1 MKVAS
6 HYTQKDLQKAFVEI
20 GFRPGDIISLQ
31 LSLGRLGMLEGA
43 SCYEEIANIVI
54 DTLLDLISG
63 FHDNNLIWT
72 GKIYLN
78 KLDITDASI
87 QNKKIGYMLQDY
99 FLFPH
104 FNVKNN
110 LIFSLPKQ
118 TRNKKEQAL
127 DYLKQI
133 NMVEFSDH
141 YPSELSGGQKARIA
155 CLRAIVSN
163 PDALL
168 LDEPFSSLD
177 KKTMKSFQ
185 KFLFDYVKKLNI
197 PCIIVSHRLVKN
209 LDNSIE
215 LNITKFT

>member
-1 MKVAS
+1 
-6 HYTQKDLQKAFVEI
+6 
-20 GFRPGDIISLQ
+20 
-31 LSLGRLGMLEGA
+31 MLEIKDITFSFDKKEKKPLIKNLSFKVKKG
-43 SCYEEIANIVI
+43 EILFISGKSGLGKS
-54 DTLLDLISG
+54 TLLDLISG

-78 KLDITDASI
+78 KLDITNASI

-185 KFLFDYVKKLNI
+185 KFLFNYVKKLNI
-197 PCIIVSHRLVKN
+197 PCIIVSHRLVEN
-209 LDNSIE
+209 LNNSMEI
-215 LNITKFT
+215 NITKFA

>member
-1 MKVAS
+1 
-6 HYTQKDLQKAFVEI
+6 
-20 GFRPGDIISLQ
+20 
-31 LSLGRLGMLEGA
+31 MLEVKDITFSFDKKEKKPLIKNLSFKVKKG
-43 SCYEEIANIVI
+43 EILFISGKSGLGKS
-54 DTLLDLISG
+54 TLLDLISG

-78 KLDITDASI
+78 KLDITNTSI
-87 QNKKIGYMLQDY
+87 QNKRIGYMLQDY

-127 DYLKQI
+127 DYLEQI
-133 NMVEFSDH
+133 NMVEFSNH

-155 CLRAIVSN
+155 CLRAIISN
-163 PDALL
+163 PNALL

-209 LDNSIE
+209 LNNSME
-215 LNITKFT
+215 LNITKFA

>member
-1 MKVAS
+1 
-6 HYTQKDLQKAFVEI
+6 
-20 GFRPGDIISLQ
+20 
-31 LSLGRLGMLEGA
+31 MLEVKDITFSFDKKEKKPLIKNLSFKVKKG
-43 SCYEEIANIVI
+43 EILFISGKSGLGKS
-54 DTLLDLISG
+54 TLLDLISG

-78 KLDITDASI
+78 KLDITNASI

-127 DYLKQI
+127 EYLKQI

-209 LDNSIE
+209 LNNSTE

>member
-1 MKVAS
+1 
-6 HYTQKDLQKAFVEI
+6 
-20 GFRPGDIISLQ
+20 
-31 LSLGRLGMLEGA
+31 MLEIKDITFSFDKKEKKPLVKNLSFKVKKG
-43 SCYEEIANIVI
+43 EILFISGKSGLGKS
-54 DTLLDLISG
+54 TLLDLISG

-78 KLDITDASI
+78 KLDITNASI
-87 QNKKIGYMLQDY
+87 PNKKIGYMLQDY

-110 LIFSLPKQ
+110 LIFSLPKK

-185 KFLFDYVKKLNI
+185 KFLFDYVKNLNI
-197 PCIIVSHRLVKN
+197 PCVIVSHRLVKN
-209 LDNSIE
+209 LNNSSE
-215 LNITKFT
+215 LNITKLAIN

>member
-1 MKVAS
+1 
-6 HYTQKDLQKAFVEI
+6 
-20 GFRPGDIISLQ
+20 
-31 LSLGRLGMLEGA
+31 MLEIKDITFSFDKKEKKPLIKNLSFKVKKG
-43 SCYEEIANIVI
+43 EILFISGKSGLGKS
-54 DTLLDLISG
+54 TLLDLISG

-78 KLDITDASI
+78 KLDITNASI

-209 LDNSIE
+209 LNNSVE
-215 LNITKFT
+215 LDITKFK

>member
-1 MKVAS
+1 
-6 HYTQKDLQKAFVEI
+6 
-20 GFRPGDIISLQ
+20 
-31 LSLGRLGMLEGA
+31 MLEVKDITFSFDKKEKKPLINNLSFKVKKG
-43 SCYEEIANIVI
+43 EILFISGKSGLGKS
-54 DTLLDLISG
+54 TLLDLISG

-78 KLDITDASI
+78 KLDITNASI
-87 QNKKIGYMLQDY
+87 QNKRIGYMLQDY

-118 TRNKKEQAL
+118 TRNKKEQVMN
-127 DYLKQI
+127 YLKQV
-133 NMVEFSDH
+133 NMVEFSNH

-155 CLRAIVSN
+155 CLRAIISN
-163 PDALL
+163 PNALL

-185 KFLFDYVKKLNI
+185 KFLFDFVKKLNI
-197 PCIIVSHRLVKN
+197 PCVIVSHGLVKN
-209 LDNSIE
+209 LNNSLE
-215 LNITKFT
+215 LNITKFA

>member
-1 MKVAS
+1 
-6 HYTQKDLQKAFVEI
+6 
-20 GFRPGDIISLQ
+20 
-31 LSLGRLGMLEGA
+31 MLEVKDITFSFDKKEKKPLIKNLSFKVKKG
-43 SCYEEIANIVI
+43 EILFISGKSGLGKS
-54 DTLLDLISG
+54 TLLDLISG

-78 KLDITDASI
+78 KLDITNASI

-185 KFLFDYVKKLNI
+185 KFLFDFVKKLNI

-209 LDNSIE
+209 LNNSSE
-215 LNITKFT
+215 LNITKFAQK

>member
-1 MKVAS
+1 
-6 HYTQKDLQKAFVEI
+6 
-20 GFRPGDIISLQ
+20 
-31 LSLGRLGMLEGA
+31 MLEVKDITFSFDKKEKKPLIKNLSFKVKKG
-43 SCYEEIANIVI
+43 EILFISGKSGLGKS
-54 DTLLDLISG
+54 TLLDLISG
-63 FHDNNLIWT
+63 FHDNNLIWS

-78 KLDITDASI
+78 KLDITNASI

-185 KFLFDYVKKLNI
+185 KFLFDYVRELNI
-197 PCIIVSHRLVKN
+197 PCIIVSHRLIKN
-209 LDNSIE
+209 LNNIIE
-215 LNITKFT
+215 LNIAKFT

>member
-1 MKVAS
+1 
-6 HYTQKDLQKAFVEI
+6 
-20 GFRPGDIISLQ
+20 
-31 LSLGRLGMLEGA
+31 MLEVKDITFSFDKKEKKPLIKNLSFKVKKG
-43 SCYEEIANIVI
+43 EILFISGKSGLGKS
-54 DTLLDLISG
+54 TLLDLISG

-78 KLDITDASI
+78 KLDITNASI
-87 QNKKIGYMLQDY
+87 QNKRIGYMLQDY

-118 TRNKKEQAL
+118 TRNKKEQVMN
-127 DYLKQI
+127 YLEQI

>member
-1 MKVAS
+1 
-6 HYTQKDLQKAFVEI
+6 
-20 GFRPGDIISLQ
+20 
-31 LSLGRLGMLEGA
+31 MLEVKDITFSFDKKEKKPLIKNLSFKVKKG
-43 SCYEEIANIVI
+43 EILFVSGKSGLGKS
-54 DTLLDLISG
+54 TLLDLISG

-78 KLDITDASI
+78 KLDITNTPI
-87 QNKKIGYMLQDY
+87 QNKRIGYMLQDY

-118 TRNKKEQAL
+118 TRNKKEQVMN
-127 DYLKQI
+127 YLEQI
-133 NMVEFSDH
+133 NMVEFSNH

-163 PDALL
+163 PNALL

-177 KKTMKSFQ
+177 KKTVKSFQ
-185 KFLFDYVKKLNI
+185 KFLFEFIKKLNI
-197 PCIIVSHRLVKN
+197 PCVIVSHRLVKN
-209 LDNSIE
+209 LNNSME

>member
-1 MKVAS
+1 
-6 HYTQKDLQKAFVEI
+6 
-20 GFRPGDIISLQ
+20 
-31 LSLGRLGMLEGA
+31 MLEIKDITFSFDKKEKKPLIKNLSFKVKKG
-43 SCYEEIANIVI
+43 EILFISGKSGLGKS
-54 DTLLDLISG
+54 TLLDLISG

-78 KLDITDASI
+78 KLDITNASI

-133 NMVEFSDH
+133 NMIEFSDH

-185 KFLFDYVKKLNI
+185 KFLFDFVKKLNI
-197 PCIIVSHRLVKN
+197 PCIIVSHKLVKN
-209 LDNSIE
+209 LNNSSE
-215 LNITKFT
+215 LNITKFAQK

>member
-1 MKVAS
+1 
-6 HYTQKDLQKAFVEI
+6 
-20 GFRPGDIISLQ
+20 
-31 LSLGRLGMLEGA
+31 MLEIKDITFSFDKKEKKPLIKNLSFKVKKG
-43 SCYEEIANIVI
+43 EILFISGKSGLGKS
-54 DTLLDLISG
+54 TLLDLISG

-78 KLDITDASI
+78 KHDITNASI

-197 PCIIVSHRLVKN
+197 PCVIVSHRLVEN
-209 LDNSIE
+209 LNNSME
-215 LNITKFT
+215 LNITKFA

>member
-1 MKVAS
+1 
-6 HYTQKDLQKAFVEI
+6 
-20 GFRPGDIISLQ
+20 
-31 LSLGRLGMLEGA
+31 MLEVKDITFGFDTKEKKPLIKNL
-43 SCYEEIANIVI
+43 SFKVNKGEILFISGKSGLGKS
-54 DTLLDLISG
+54 TLLDLISG

-78 KLDITDASI
+78 KLDITNTSI
-87 QNKKIGYMLQDY
+87 QNKRIGYMLQDY

-118 TRNKKEQAL
+118 TRNKKEQVIN
-127 DYLKQI
+127 YLEQI
-133 NMVEFSDH
+133 NMVEFSNH

-155 CLRAIVSN
+155 CLRAIISN
-163 PDALL
+163 PNALL

-177 KKTMKSFQ
+177 KKTMKSFH

-209 LDNSIE
+209 LNNSME
-215 LNITKFT
+215 LNITKFA

>member
-1 MKVAS
+1 
-6 HYTQKDLQKAFVEI
+6 
-20 GFRPGDIISLQ
+20 
-31 LSLGRLGMLEGA
+31 MLEIKDITFSFDKKEKKPLIKNLSFKVKKG
-43 SCYEEIANIVI
+43 EILFISGKSGLGKS
-54 DTLLDLISG
+54 TLLDLISG

-78 KLDITDASI
+78 KHDITNASI

-110 LIFSLPKQ
+110 IIFSLPKK

-155 CLRAIVSN
+155 CLRAIISN
-163 PDALL
+163 PNALL

-185 KFLFDYVKKLNI
+185 NFLFDYIKKLNI
-197 PCIIVSHRLVKN
+197 PCVIVSHRLIKDYN
-209 LDNSIE
+209 NSFEI
-215 LNITKFT
+215 NITNSHKK

>member
-1 MKVAS
+1 
-6 HYTQKDLQKAFVEI
+6 
-20 GFRPGDIISLQ
+20 
-31 LSLGRLGMLEGA
+31 MLEIKDITFSFDKKEKKPLIKNLSFKVKKG
-43 SCYEEIANIVI
+43 EILFISGKSGLGKS
-54 DTLLDLISG
+54 TLLDLISG

-78 KLDITDASI
+78 KLDITNASI

-209 LDNSIE
+209 LNNSME
-215 LNITKFT
+215 LNITKFA

>member
-1 MKVAS
+1 
-6 HYTQKDLQKAFVEI
+6 
-20 GFRPGDIISLQ
+20 
-31 LSLGRLGMLEGA
+31 MLEVKDITFSFDKKEKKPLIKNLSFKVKKG
-43 SCYEEIANIVI
+43 EILFISGKSGLGKS
-54 DTLLDLISG
+54 TLLDLISG

-78 KLDITDASI
+78 KLDITNTSI
-87 QNKKIGYMLQDY
+87 QNKRIGYMLQDY

-185 KFLFDYVKKLNI
+185 KFLFDYVKNLNI
-197 PCIIVSHRLVKN
+197 PCVIVSHRLVKN
-209 LDNSIE
+209 LNNSME
-215 LNITKFT
+215 LNITKFA

>member
-1 MKVAS
+1 
-6 HYTQKDLQKAFVEI
+6 
-20 GFRPGDIISLQ
+20 
-31 LSLGRLGMLEGA
+31 MLEVKDITFSFDKKEKKPLIKNLSFTVKKGEMLFI
-43 SCYEEIANIVI
+43 SGKSGLGKS
-54 DTLLDLISG
+54 TLLDLISG
-63 FHDNNLIWT
+63 FHDNNLTWT

-209 LDNSIE
+209 LNNSME
-215 LNITKFT
+215 LNITKFA

>member
-1 MKVAS
+1 M
-6 HYTQKDLQKAFVEI
+6 
-20 GFRPGDIISLQ
+20 
-31 LSLGRLGMLEGA
+31 
-43 SCYEEIANIVI
+43 
-54 DTLLDLISG
+54 LDLISG

-78 KLDITDASI
+78 KLDITNTSI
-87 QNKKIGYMLQDY
+87 QNKRIGYMLQDY

-177 KKTMKSFQ
+177 KKTRKSFQ

-197 PCIIVSHRLVKN
+197 PCIIVSHRLVEN
-209 LDNSIE
+209 LNNSMEI
-215 LNITKFT
+215 NITKFA

>member
-1 MKVAS
+1 
-6 HYTQKDLQKAFVEI
+6 
-20 GFRPGDIISLQ
+20 
-31 LSLGRLGMLEGA
+31 MLEVKDITFSFDKKEKKPLIKNLSFKVKKG
-43 SCYEEIANIVI
+43 EILFISGKSGLGKS
-54 DTLLDLISG
+54 TLLDLISG
-63 FHDNNLIWT
+63 FNDNNLIWT

-78 KLDITDASI
+78 KLDITNSSI

-110 LIFSLPKQ
+110 LIFSLPRE
-118 TRNKKEQAL
+118 TENKKEKVIHFL
-127 DYLKQI
+127 NEID
-133 NMVEFSDH
+133 MTEFLNH

-155 CLRAIVSN
+155 CLRAVISN

-185 KFLFDYVKKLNI
+185 KFLFDYVRKLNI
-197 PCIIVSHRLVKN
+197 PCVIVSHRLIKN
-209 LDNSIE
+209 LNNYME
-215 LNITKFT
+215 LNITKFI

>member
-1 MKVAS
+1 
-6 HYTQKDLQKAFVEI
+6 
-20 GFRPGDIISLQ
+20 
-31 LSLGRLGMLEGA
+31 MLEIKDITFSFDKKEKKPLVKNLSFKVKKGQILFV
-43 SCYEEIANIVI
+43 SGKSGLGKS
-54 DTLLDLISG
+54 TLLDLISG

-78 KLDITDASI
+78 KLNITNASI

>member
-1 MKVAS
+1 
-6 HYTQKDLQKAFVEI
+6 
-20 GFRPGDIISLQ
+20 
-31 LSLGRLGMLEGA
+31 MLEIKDITFSFDKKEKKPLIKNLSFKVKKG
-43 SCYEEIANIVI
+43 EILFISGKSGLGKS
-54 DTLLDLISG
+54 TLLDLISG
-63 FHDNNLIWT
+63 FHDNNLIWK

-78 KLDITDASI
+78 KLDITNASI

-118 TRNKKEQAL
+118 TRNKKEQVL
-127 DYLKQI
+127 DYLKKI
-133 NMVEFSDH
+133 NMVEFSNH

-155 CLRAIVSN
+155 CLRAIISN
-163 PDALL
+163 PNALL

-185 KFLFDYVKKLNI
+185 KFLFDFVIKLNI
-197 PCIIVSHRLVKN
+197 PCVIVSHRLVKN
-209 LDNSIE
+209 LNNSME
-215 LNITKFT
+215 LNITKFA

>member
-1 MKVAS
+1 
-6 HYTQKDLQKAFVEI
+6 
-20 GFRPGDIISLQ
+20 
-31 LSLGRLGMLEGA
+31 MLEVKDITFGFDKKEKKPLIKNL
-43 SCYEEIANIVI
+43 SFKVKKGEILFISGKSGLGKS
-54 DTLLDLISG
+54 TLLDLISG

-78 KLDITDASI
+78 KLDITNISI
-87 QNKKIGYMLQDY
+87 QNKRIGYMLQDY

-118 TRNKKEQAL
+118 TRNKKEQVMN
-127 DYLKQI
+127 YLEQI
-133 NMVEFSDH
+133 NMVEFSNH

-155 CLRAIVSN
+155 CLRAIISN
-163 PDALL
+163 PNALL

-177 KKTMKSFQ
+177 KKTLKSFQ
-185 KFLFDYVKKLNI
+185 EFLFDFVKKLNI
-197 PCIIVSHRLVKN
+197 PCVIVSHRLVKN
-209 LDNSIE
+209 LKNSIE

>member
-1 MKVAS
+1 
-6 HYTQKDLQKAFVEI
+6 
-20 GFRPGDIISLQ
+20 
-31 LSLGRLGMLEGA
+31 MLEIKDITFSFDKKEKKPLIKNLSFKVKKG
-43 SCYEEIANIVI
+43 EILFISGKSGLGKS
-54 DTLLDLISG
+54 TLLDLISG

-78 KLDITDASI
+78 KLDITNTSI
-87 QNKKIGYMLQDY
+87 QNKRIGYMLQDY

-118 TRNKKEQAL
+118 TRNKKEQVMN
-127 DYLKQI
+127 YLEQI
-133 NMVEFSDH
+133 NMVEFSNH

-155 CLRAIVSN
+155 CLRAIISN
-163 PDALL
+163 PNALL

-185 KFLFDYVKKLNI
+185 KFLFDLVIKLNI
-197 PCIIVSHRLVKN
+197 PCVIVSHRLVKN
-209 LDNSIE
+209 LNNSME

>member
-1 MKVAS
+1 
-6 HYTQKDLQKAFVEI
+6 
-20 GFRPGDIISLQ
+20 
-31 LSLGRLGMLEGA
+31 MLEIKDITFSFDKKEKKPLIKNLSFKVKKG
-43 SCYEEIANIVI
+43 EILFISGKSGLGKS
-54 DTLLDLISG
+54 TLLDLISG
-63 FHDNNLIWT
+63 FHDSNLIWT

-78 KLDITDASI
+78 KIDITNISI
-87 QNKKIGYMLQDY
+87 QNKRIGYMLQDY

-118 TRNKKEQAL
+118 TRNKKEQVMN
-127 DYLKQI
+127 YLEQI
-133 NMVEFSDH
+133 NMVEFSNH

-155 CLRAIVSN
+155 CLRAIISN
-163 PDALL
+163 PNALL

-185 KFLFDYVKKLNI
+185 KFLFDFVKKLNI

-209 LDNSIE
+209 LNNSSE
-215 LNITKFT
+215 LNITKFAQN

>member
-1 MKVAS
+1 
-6 HYTQKDLQKAFVEI
+6 
-20 GFRPGDIISLQ
+20 
-31 LSLGRLGMLEGA
+31 MLEIKDITFSFDKKEKKPLIKNLSFKVKKG
-43 SCYEEIANIVI
+43 EILFISGKSGLGKS
-54 DTLLDLISG
+54 TLLDLISG

-78 KLDITDASI
+78 KLDITNTSI

-209 LDNSIE
+209 LNNSME
-215 LNITKFT
+215 LNITKFA

>member
-1 MKVAS
+1 
-6 HYTQKDLQKAFVEI
+6 
-20 GFRPGDIISLQ
+20 
-31 LSLGRLGMLEGA
+31 MLEIKDITFSFDKKEKKPLIKNLSFKVKKG
-43 SCYEEIANIVI
+43 EILFISGKSGLGKS
-54 DTLLDLISG
+54 TLLDLISG

-78 KLDITDASI
+78 KLDITNASI

-185 KFLFDYVKKLNI
+185 KFLFNYVKKLNI
-197 PCIIVSHRLVKN
+197 PCVIVSHRLVEN
-209 LDNSIE
+209 LNNSME
-215 LNITKFT
+215 LNITKFA

>member
-1 MKVAS
+1 
-6 HYTQKDLQKAFVEI
+6 
-20 GFRPGDIISLQ
+20 
-31 LSLGRLGMLEGA
+31 MLEIKDITFSFDKKEKKPLIKNLSFKVKKG
-43 SCYEEIANIVI
+43 EILFISGKSGLGKS
-54 DTLLDLISG
+54 TLLDLISG

-78 KLDITDASI
+78 KLDITNASI

-197 PCIIVSHRLVKN
+197 PCVIVSHRLVKN
-209 LDNSIE
+209 LNNSME
-215 LNITKFT
+215 LNITKFA

>member
-1 MKVAS
+1 
-6 HYTQKDLQKAFVEI
+6 
-20 GFRPGDIISLQ
+20 
-31 LSLGRLGMLEGA
+31 MLEVKDITFSFDKKEKKPLIKNLSFKVKKGETLFI
-43 SCYEEIANIVI
+43 SGKSGLGKS
-54 DTLLDLISG
+54 TLLDLISG

-78 KLDITDASI
+78 KLDITNVSI

-155 CLRAIVSN
+155 CIRAIISN

-209 LDNSIE
+209 LNNSME
-215 LNITKFT
+215 LNITKYA

>member
-1 MKVAS
+1 
-6 HYTQKDLQKAFVEI
+6 
-20 GFRPGDIISLQ
+20 
-31 LSLGRLGMLEGA
+31 MLEVKDITFSFDKKEKKPLIKNLSFKVKKG
-43 SCYEEIANIVI
+43 EILFISGKSGLGKS
-54 DTLLDLISG
+54 TLLDLISG

-78 KLDITDASI
+78 KHDITNASI

-185 KFLFDYVKKLNI
+185 KFLFNYVKKLNI
-197 PCIIVSHRLVKN
+197 PCVIVSHRLVEN
-209 LDNSIE
+209 LNNSME
-215 LNITKFT
+215 LNITKFA

>member
-1 MKVAS
+1 
-6 HYTQKDLQKAFVEI
+6 
-20 GFRPGDIISLQ
+20 
-31 LSLGRLGMLEGA
+31 MLEVKDITFSFDKKEKKPLIKNLSFKVKKG
-43 SCYEEIANIVI
+43 EILFISGKSGLGKS
-54 DTLLDLISG
+54 TLLDLISG

-78 KLDITDASI
+78 KLDITNTSI
-87 QNKKIGYMLQDY
+87 QNKRIGYMLQDY

-118 TRNKKEQAL
+118 TRNKKEQVMN
-127 DYLKQI
+127 YLEQI
-133 NMVEFSDH
+133 NMIEFSNH

-155 CLRAIVSN
+155 CLRAIISN
-163 PDALL
+163 PNALL

-209 LDNSIE
+209 LNNSIE

>member
-1 MKVAS
+1 
-6 HYTQKDLQKAFVEI
+6 
-20 GFRPGDIISLQ
+20 
-31 LSLGRLGMLEGA
+31 MLEIKDITFSFDKKEKKPLIKNLSFKVKKG
-43 SCYEEIANIVI
+43 EILFISGKSGLGKS
-54 DTLLDLISG
+54 TLIDLISG

-78 KLDITDASI
+78 KLDITNSSI
-87 QNKKIGYMLQDY
+87 QNKRIGYMLQDY

-118 TRNKKEQAL
+118 TRNKKEQVL
-127 DYLKQI
+127 NYLKQI

-141 YPSELSGGQKARIA
+141 YPSQLSGGQKARIA
-155 CLRAIVSN
+155 CLRAIISN
-163 PDALL
+163 PNALL

-185 KFLFDYVKKLNI
+185 YFLFDYVKKLNI
-197 PCIIVSHRLVKN
+197 PCVIVSHRLIKN
-209 LDNSIE
+209 LNNSFEI
-215 LNITKFT
+215 NISKFT

>member
-1 MKVAS
+1 
-6 HYTQKDLQKAFVEI
+6 
-20 GFRPGDIISLQ
+20 
-31 LSLGRLGMLEGA
+31 MLEVKDITFSFDKKEKKPLIKNLSFKVKKG
-43 SCYEEIANIVI
+43 EILFISGKSGLGKS
-54 DTLLDLISG
+54 TLLDLISG

-78 KLDITDASI
+78 KLDITNTSI
-87 QNKKIGYMLQDY
+87 QNRRIGYMLQDY

-118 TRNKKEQAL
+118 TRNKKEQVIN
-127 DYLKQI
+127 YLEQI
-133 NMVEFSDH
+133 NMVEFSNH

-155 CLRAIVSN
+155 CLRAIISN
-163 PDALL
+163 PNALL

-185 KFLFDYVKKLNI
+185 KFLFDFVKKLNI

-209 LDNSIE
+209 LNNSLE
-215 LNITKFT
+215 LNITKFA